1 MGDTR
6 RARSRHGGLSVRAE
20 TPPRGVNSS
29 RSRRRRSPT
38 ARVVVTGSGGA
49 SATGG
54 PISTTAFANREIPVF
69 SPGMCASLPKTRRR
83 ARHSEARR
91 RDARRRTRLVDRSA
105 TCRGSWT
112 RRRARRTRPRRRCR
126 SWTKTEGRLSWRPR
140 KNSSLRATSPLLP
153 PRRRSSSRDGRRSRA
168 LTLNCDATESIRSR
182 SAMPRRPNPRL
193 CRRLPRRRHRDALTT
208 HLSSTSRLVETRFRA
223 PRRPEPRRPE
233 PRSRGRSRGRR

>member
-49 SATGG
+49 SATEAGRFQQRLL
-54 PISTTAFANREIPVF
+54 PTEKYQSSRRE
-69 SPGMCASLPKTRRR
+69 CARHYRKLGR

-168 LTLNCDATESIRSR
+168 LTLNRDATDSIRNR

-208 HLSSTSRLVETRFRA
+208 HLSSTSRLVETRFRED
-223 PRRPEPRRPE
+223 RGRPEPRRPE
-233 PRSRGRSRGRR
+233 GRR